1 MTLFGYELLYQT
13 VEPEDIILMGE
24 SFDEIVKD
32 EIENGLNRF
41 SLYGIRLE
49 SLKTSNNNKN
59 R

>member
-1 MTLFGYELLYQT
+1 LTLFGYELLYQT

-41 SLYGIRLE
+41 SL
-49 SLKTSNNNKN
+49 
-59 R
+59 